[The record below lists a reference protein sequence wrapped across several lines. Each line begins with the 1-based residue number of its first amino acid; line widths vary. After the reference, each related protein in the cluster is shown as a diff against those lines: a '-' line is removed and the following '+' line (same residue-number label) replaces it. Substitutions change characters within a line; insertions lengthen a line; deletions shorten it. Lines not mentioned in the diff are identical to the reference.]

1 MAALKGALAATV
13 LLVAVLA
20 GPTSAAAVP
29 ALGGVTQLPGAAGC
43 FGDFDPMGCTD
54 TFGTWQNVGVAV
66 SPDGA
71 NVYVASQASGSVGV
85 YRRDTATGTLAQLP
99 GTSGC
104 VSEDGT
110 DNHGGTC
117 ADGRALE
124 FANAVAVSPDG
135 KNVYVGAKGTHG
147 VAVLARDAS
156 TGALTQLAGAAGCV
170 TEDGTDPNDNPP
182 SNTCVNGEGL
192 SVGIDG
198 FAIPADGG
206 QVYAIGG
213 ANNGGTI
220 AVLDRNQSTGS
231 LTQTIAGTEGC
242 LSIDGSGGQCA
253 AVAVLNGPRKGAF
266 SPGDNH
272 LYVALSFTDGV
283 ARMTRNAATGNLSF
297 ASSTATP
304 TMNGANDVAV
314 SPDGKHVYVSAFESD
329 TVVLLNRDAGGAL
342 ILQGCISHTGG
353 GCAGNAGVPL
363 DGVNALAMTADGRH
377 VYTAAADGGLQGG
390 IATLARSADTG
401 VLTQQAGEGRCVSSN
416 GTGGACATG
425 RLLTRA
431 TDVAVS
437 PDGASAYIVGD
448 GIAVFARELPP
459 ACLGSAITVPNGGT
473 VNVPLGCTDPNG
485 DPLTR
490 EIVKGP
496 QGGTL
501 GAIDQAAGTVAY
513 TARAGFAGADNF
525 TFRATDGTEASPFA
539 TVSVTVG
546 PDITGP
552 LVQILGRRLRLTR
565 TRRVTLRLRCPAAE
579 VDDCRGRLG
588 LRSARRVRVPPPRAA
603 GAHPSARRRARF
615 LRLGSR
621 RFTIAAGRT
630 ARLKVKVPRRGASA
644 IRRLGRLR
652 VRATARA
659 QDQAGNVG
667 VSRKRLTVRPARV
680 RKRS

>member
-1 MAALKGALAATV
+1 MTVSRGALTV
-13 LLVAVLA
+13 TAVLVAVLA
-20 GPTSAAAVP
+20 APTSAAAVP
-29 ALGGVTQLPGAAGC
+29 AFGGVTQLPGAAGC
-43 FGDFDPMGCTD
+43 FSDFDPPGCTD
-54 TFGTWQNVGVAV
+54 TFGTWQNVSVAV

-71 NVYVASQASGSVGV
+71 NVYVASQASGSVAV
-85 YRRDTATGTLAQLP
+85 YRRDPATGTLAQLP

-220 AVLDRNQSTGS
+220 AVLDRNVDTGA

-242 LSIDGSGGQCA
+242 LSFDGSGGQCA
-253 AVAVLNGPRKGAF
+253 TVGALNGPRDGEF
-266 SPGDNH
+266 SPGDAN

-283 ARMTRNAATGNLSF
+283 ATINRNVVTGNLSF
-297 ASSTATP
+297 ASASATP
-304 TMNGANDVAV
+304 SMNGASGVAV
-314 SPDGKHVYVSAFESD
+314 SPDGKHVYVSAPESD
-329 TVVLLNRDAGGAL
+329 TVTLLNRNASGSVIPA
-342 ILQGCISHTGG
+342 GCISHTG
-353 GCAGNAGVPL
+353 CIGNIGVPL
-363 DGVNALAMTADGRH
+363 DGVNAIAMTADGRH
-377 VYTAAADGGLQGG
+377 VYGVASDASLQGG
-390 IATLARSADTG
+390 IVALARNPDTG
-401 VLTQQAGEGRCVSSN
+401 ALTQLAGEGRCVSSN
-416 GTGGACATG
+416 GTGGACAIG

-437 PDGASAYIVGD
+437 PDGASAYLVGD
-448 GIAVFARELPP
+448 GIAVFARELAP
-459 ACLGSAITVPNGGT
+459 ACSNSAISVPNGGT
-473 VNVPLGCTDPNG
+473 VTIALGCTDANG
-485 DPLTR
+485 DALTR
-490 EIVKGP
+490 EIVNGP
-496 QGGTL
+496 QGGAL
-501 GAIDQAAGTVAY
+501 GAIDQAAATVAY

-525 TFRATDGTEASPFA
+525 TFRASDGGETSPAA
-539 TVSVTVG
+539 TVSLVVA
-546 PDITGP
+546 PDTTAP
-552 LVQILGRRLRLTR
+552 LVEILGRRLRLTR
-565 TRRVTLRLRCPAAE
+565 TRRMAVRLRCPAAE
-579 VDDCRGRLG
+579 TDGCRGTLR
-588 LRSARRVRVPPPRAA
+588 LRSARRVRFSP
-603 GAHPSARRRARF
+603 RRRARV
-615 LRLGSR
+615 LILGSR
-621 RFTIAAGRT
+621 RFTIAAGRIG
-630 ARLKVKVPRRGASA
+630 RVNVKVPRRGAA
-644 IRRLGRLR
+644 VIRRRGRLR
-652 VRATARA
+652 VRATAIA

-667 VSRKRLTVRPARV
+667 VTRKRLTARPVRV
-680 RKRS
+680 RRR